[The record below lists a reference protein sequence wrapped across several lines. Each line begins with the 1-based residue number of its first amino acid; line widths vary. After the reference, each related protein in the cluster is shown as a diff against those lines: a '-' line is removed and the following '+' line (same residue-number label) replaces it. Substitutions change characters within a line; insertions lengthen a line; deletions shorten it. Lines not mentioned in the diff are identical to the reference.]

1 MRRRG
6 FEIVSD
12 KFIDN
17 VLKEDIILPK
27 RATNNS
33 AGYDFFLPKDLNVL
47 PQETVAIKT
56 YIKAY
61 MEEDEVLLIYIRS
74 SLGVKKNL
82 MLKNQTGVIDSDY
95 YNNVDNDGNIIVN
108 LINIGNEEVKLIQDE
123 RFIQGI
129 FVKYL
134 KVDYEDF
141 PRKKRL
147 GGLGSTLL

>member
-61 MEEDEVLLIYIRS
+61 MEEDEVLLLYIRS

-141 PRKKRL
+141 PRKKD
-147 GGLGSTLL
+147 

>member
-6 FEIVSD
+6 YEIVKE
-12 KFIDN
+12 KFLKN
-17 VLKEDIILPK
+17 VLKEDILMPK

-33 AGYDFFLPKDLNVL
+33 AGYDFFLTKDVNIKPNESV
-47 PQETVAIKT
+47 EIKT

-61 MEEDEVLLIYIRS
+61 MEEDEVLLIYMRS

-82 MLKNQTGVIDSDY
+82 ILKNQTGIIDSDY
-95 YNNVDNDGNIIVN
+95 YNNIDNDGNIIIN
-108 LINIGNEEVKLIQDE
+108 LINIGNKEVKLIKHE
-123 RFIQGI
+123 RFVQGI

-134 KVDYEDF
+134 KVDDEDL

-147 GGLGSTLL
+147 GGLGSTL

>member
-61 MEEDEVLLIYIRS
+61 MEEDEVLLLYIRS

-134 KVDYEDF
+134 KVDDEDF
-141 PRKKRL
+141 PRKKD
-147 GGLGSTLL
+147 

>member
-1 MRRRG
+1 MRNRG
-6 FEIVSD
+6 FEIVKD
-12 KFIDN
+12 KFLDN

-33 AGYDFFLPKDLNVL
+33 AGYDFFLTKDFNIK
-47 PQETVAIKT
+47 PNESIAIKT

-61 MEEDEVLLIYIRS
+61 MEEDEVLLIHIRS

-108 LINIGNEEVKLIQDE
+108 LINTGNEEVNLIQDE

-134 KVDYEDF
+134 KVDDEDF

>member
-61 MEEDEVLLIYIRS
+61 MEEDEVLLLYIRS

-108 LINIGNEEVKLIQDE
+108 LINTGNEEVNLIQDE

-134 KVDYEDF
+134 KVDDEDF
-141 PRKKRL
+141 PRKKD
-147 GGLGSTLL
+147 